1 MKNYTIIVIAILLTT
16 KSVFALAGD
25 LSFPTTEDQIVDV
38 LSLKD
43 GKTEYLGVT
52 YESKSGKV
60 YKVIDGKRYRLR
72 GLTVIAD
79 SELVPKAGALINFDF
94 DSSKIRPDSYKLLDE
109 FGKALKGGLSKAS
122 FIIAGHTDHIGSERY
137 NLDLSEDRARSV
149 KKYLTTHHGI
159 ESTRMT
165 IKGIGEA
172 KPIASNNTDEGRFKN
187 RRVEFI
193 RIE

>member
-1 MKNYTIIVIAILLTT
+1 MT
-16 KSVFALAGD
+16 VFMVTEATFAVAGD
-25 LSFPTTEDQIVDV
+25 LSFPATEDQIVDA

-43 GKTEYLGVT
+43 GKTEYMGVT

-60 YKVIDGKRYRLR
+60 YKIIDGKRYRLR

-79 SELVPKAGALINFDF
+79 SELVPKVGALINFDF
-94 DSSKIRPDSYKLLDE
+94 DSAEIRPDSYTLLDE
-109 FGKALKGGLSKAS
+109 FGKALKGGLSNAS
-122 FIIAGHTDHIGSERY
+122 FIIAGHTDHIGSEQY

-149 KKYLTTHHGI
+149 KKYLITHHGI
-159 ESTRMT
+159 DSKRIIIE
-165 IKGIGEA
+165 GIGET
-172 KPIASNNTDEGRFKN
+172 KPIAPNNTDEGRFKN